1 VVTRFAIV
9 INPAAGGGRAAE
21 HLEAVRTVLDAA
33 GADYLICES
42 TSLAHAGALAAEA
55 AERGDLVVAVGGD
68 GLTSTV
74 AGAVARAKPQG
85 DGVFAVIPA
94 GRGNDLARTQ
104 GIPFGSADAARLLL
118 GGEPRPMDLMLV
130 TGADGTQVTVAL
142 SVYLGVPSV
151 AGEIANDIR
160 RIRGPMVYRIAALR
174 ALASWK
180 PALFTLNGM
189 NSVPA
194 AVTSPREFSGY
205 GVVVANLPYF
215 GAGMKVAPG
224 ADPDDGVLDV
234 VLMRHAPKL
243 TFLRVLS
250 RIKDGSHVQLGQVTT
265 CRVTALTIAC
275 DRPLP
280 VGADG
285 ELLRISLP
293 LRIRVL
299 PNAVSVIAAR

>member
-1 VVTRFAIV
+1 VVTRFTIV
-9 INPAAGGGRAAE
+9 VNPAAGGGRAAG

-33 GADYLICES
+33 GAHYLTCLS
-42 TSLAHAGALAAEA
+42 SDLGHAGALAAEA
-55 AERGDLVVAVGGD
+55 AARGDLVVAVGGD

-74 AGAVARAKPQG
+74 AGAVAGAKPAG

-104 GIPFGSADAARLLL
+104 GIPFGATDAARLLL
-118 GGEPRPMDLMLV
+118 DGQPRPMDLMAL
-130 TGADGTQVTVAL
+130 TGADGTQVTVAG
-142 SVYLGVPSV
+142 SVYLGIPSV

-160 RIRGPMVYRIAALR
+160 WIRGPMVYRVAALR

-180 PALFTLNGM
+180 PALFTVDGM
-189 NSVPA
+189 SSA
-194 AVTSPREFSGY
+194 STAVAPPREFSGY

-215 GAGMKVAPG
+215 GAGMQVAPG
-224 ADPDDGVLDV
+224 ADPGDGMLDL

-243 TFLRVLS
+243 TFLRVLN
-250 RIKDGSHVQLGQVTT
+250 RIKAGSHVRLDQVTT
-265 CRVTALTIAC
+265 GRATALTVAC
-275 DRPLP
+275 DRSLP

-285 ELLRISLP
+285 ELLRMPLP

-299 PNAVSVIAAR
+299 PGALNVIAPS